1 MTTELE
7 MLKMVKVINK
17 VLIVA
22 ITIQSINTI
31 YIIFFMLIS
40 FIYLSVGFS
49 DSRSKDMEV
58 NMPVKFAFDVPE
70 SRVAVS
76 ESIKTRRGDE
86 VRIVRLS
93 KTRAML
99 IGPSLPENT
108 SIIWENPP
116 DQVAENVIGDLWDKG
131 KALAKK
137 VVEAVVDAIVDGG
150 GGNGGGGGGG
160 GGGNTNNQCQNN
172 STTVII
178 NGDNIGGVT
187 INCQPQ

>member
-1 MTTELE
+1 

-22 ITIQSINTI
+22 ITIQWINTI
-31 YIIFFMLIS
+31 ITVFFMLLL

-49 DSRSKDMEV
+49 DSRSINMEV
-58 NMPVKFAFDVPE
+58 NMPIKFAFDAPE
-70 SRVAVS
+70 SSVAVS
-76 ESIKTRRGDE
+76 ESIKSRRGDE

-99 IGPSLPENT
+99 IGPSLPDNT

-137 VVEAVVDAIVDGG
+137 VVEAVVDAVLDGG
-150 GGNGGGGGGG
+150 GGNGGGGGAGG
-160 GGGNTNNQCQNN
+160 SGNTNTQCQNN